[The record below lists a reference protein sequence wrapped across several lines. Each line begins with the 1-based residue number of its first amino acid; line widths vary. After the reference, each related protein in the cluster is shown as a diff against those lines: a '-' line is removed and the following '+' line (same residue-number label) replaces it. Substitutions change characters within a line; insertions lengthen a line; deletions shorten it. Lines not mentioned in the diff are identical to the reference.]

1 MNWINKLT
9 DCKTSLQSVAQA
21 YLNQHKIDAE
31 VRKLQTNV
39 SQFFKQTAQWLSL
52 MEGLNNSVKV
62 GDCRLE
68 LIS

>member
-1 MNWINKLT
+1 MATNNSNSPFL
-9 DCKTSLQSVAQA
+9 SVAQA

-39 SQFFKQTAQWLSL
+39 NQFSKQTAQWLSL

-62 GDCRLE
+62 GRE
-68 LIS
+68 VSKV

>member
-1 MNWINKLT
+1 M
-9 DCKTSLQSVAQA
+9 AQA

-39 SQFFKQTAQWLSL
+39 SQFSKQTAQWLSL

-62 GDCRLE
+62 S
-68 LIS
+68 LILIILILMIGIT